1 MLFFRHR
8 QALDE
13 VIRSGFS
20 VKRGETEFQVKG
32 QQLSIKLKDE
42 TSIDDLRNRII
53 DIDKKLQAQ
62 SGKPEKDWVR
72 LFQAWIFERQIRSL
86 YRSQYNLMNF
96 LRHVGNWPLAQ
107 CYEIFYKQ
115 QYLIKFKGNPSYG
128 FDSYLDYLVKVT
140 AFVEVKM
147 IENSNSLVLTPLGN
161 SFLDYCDSMK
171 YFEIEFAA
179 F

>member
-1 MLFFRHR
+1 
-8 QALDE
+8 
-13 VIRSGFS
+13 
-20 VKRGETEFQVKG
+20 
-32 QQLSIKLKDE
+32 
-42 TSIDDLRNRII
+42 
-53 DIDKKLQAQ
+53 
-62 SGKPEKDWVR
+62 
-72 LFQAWIFERQIRSL
+72 
-86 YRSQYNLMNF
+86 MNF
-96 LRHVGNWPLAQ
+96 LRQVGNWPLAQ

-140 AFVEVKM
+140 AFLEVKM